1 MSLRQ
6 RVFTLVKNDP
16 DITLKSVL
24 KQFPNEKYNSIR
36 TYRNQALG
44 DISNS
49 ISKKKRIPKSNQ
61 KLFSAKNTTQPGGGL
76 QPPTLNPLLDPDLY
90 SNVNVQTLLMN
101 SAIDDI
107 LNSGKNKKGAWDL
120 LADPRFIDRGV
131 IKHGVYWTS
140 DIKPYSR
147 PSFFYHNQNTVMD
160 LMHDTHVMYQG
171 GRQKIG
177 KSTAAFGAD
186 FEDMLMVPGTVVTL
200 VAPGLKQAATLLRQG
215 FKEVITLDDGTKFDL
230 WNQLYKP
237 YFIVANVTKM
247 VMKNGSL
254 LQVVPCSEYTTPGY
268 ATDILHIEELDKI
281 VKDPQALRGLGA
293 VLPTVRARRG
303 FARFRI
309 TCNNT
314 AGIYRI
320 LREDL
325 KDLYPYF
332 VIYMEKPWNIN
343 TEKFTGKHIIY
354 NEHYDCKQKPD
365 IDVIL
370 QRIMDCVMGKA
381 YTQQQLGNVDD
392 YSGEVFNPDK
402 VDLAFKKG
410 KTFIPKK
417 IYDDACLAIDPGAVH
432 NFAAGILGME
442 GLEFYELWVEGFSI
456 SGRTEEQNE
465 KMLKKIAKTCAYA
478 YIENHCTTI
487 ASESNSGARLIVPLI
502 VHYIRKF
509 LPLAKGSRAI
519 IPNIVWSNWGADREQ
534 GFEAPRIISRVDYI
548 TLMQYVFDY
557 GKITLQDRNEH
568 EHLMRVEIARYRPED
583 GKEKYKGD
591 FVDMLLHGVWELS
604 GGFDYIDRLIGAEDI
619 DSGVTLL

>member
-6 RVFTLVKNDP
+6 QVFQVVRNDP
-16 DITLKSVL
+16 DISLKNL
-24 KQFPNEKYNSIR
+24 KKQFKDEKYNSIK
-36 TYRNQALG
+36 TYRLQILEY
-44 DISNS
+44 
-49 ISKKKRIPKSNQ
+49 ISKGIPKITKSNQ
-61 KLFSAKNTTQPGGGL
+61 KLFSAKNTTTTGGGTPT
-76 QPPTLNPLLDPDLY
+76 PPLNKLLDPDYY
-90 SNVNVQTLLMN
+90 SNVHIKTLVKN

-107 LNSGKNKKGAWDL
+107 LNNINTKAARDL
-120 LADPRFIDRGV
+120 LTNPKFIDQSE
-131 IKHGVYWTS
+131 IKHGVFWNS
-140 DIKPYSR
+140 AQKPYHR
-147 PSFFYHNQNTVMD
+147 PHFFYPHQNTAIE

-177 KSTAAFGAD
+177 KSTAAFNAD
-186 FEDMLMVPGTVVTL
+186 FEDMLYVPGTVITL
-200 VAPGLKQAATLLRQG
+200 IAPGLKQAAALLRQG
-215 FKEVITLDDGTKFDL
+215 FKEVLTLEDGTKFDL
-230 WNQLYKP
+230 WGQLYEP
-237 YFIVANVTKM
+237 YFIVDNVQTYI
-247 VMKNGSL
+247 MKNGSR
-254 LQVVPCSEYTTPGY
+254 LQVIACSEHTTPGY
-268 ATDILHIEELDKI
+268 ATDVLHIEELDKI
-281 VKDPQALRGLGA
+281 VKEPQALRGFGA
-293 VLPTVRARRG
+293 VVPSIRARRG
-303 FARFRI
+303 YARFRI
-309 TCNNT
+309 TCNNK

-325 KDLYPYF
+325 KHLYPWF
-332 VIYMEKPWNIN
+332 VIFMEKPWNIN

-354 NEHYDCKQKPD
+354 NEHYDYGNKPD

-370 QRIMDCVMGKA
+370 KIILDATMGQA
-381 YTQQQLGNVDD
+381 YAQQQLGNVDD

-410 KTFIPKK
+410 KTFKPKK

-465 KMLKKIAKTCAYA
+465 KMLKKIAKSCAYA
-478 YIENHCTTI
+478 YIEHHCTTI

-519 IPNIVWSNWGADREQ
+519 IPNIVWSNWGTDREQ
-534 GFEAPRIISRVDYI
+534 GYEAPRIISRVDYI